1 VRYIEAE
8 ANHNVTLDA
17 SGGVEVLILSGTI
30 NESGD
35 DLRKGSWLR
44 SPAGSQ
50 ITAKAGPE
58 GAKIWVKSG
67 HLSYAKA
74 PAV

>member
-1 VRYIEAE
+1 
-8 ANHNVTLDA
+8 
-17 SGGVEVLILSGTI
+17 
-30 NESGD
+30 
-35 DLRKGSWLR
+35 
-44 SPAGSQ
+44 PAGSQ